1 MFATMLFAISI
12 VALSQFAAY
21 YWRAMLTGE
30 AAQPVSE
37 RVLAAAGVQDGQL
50 SGQDFPALLGLSE
63 LTPELNSSGNGL
75 GSVRMYYSLVNGVAK
90 AIGQSMPAIAAW
102 SQRELTVCARYAAVQ
117 IDRRLQANLELAA
130 SLRSC

>member
-1 MFATMLFAISI
+1 MFAAMLFAISI

-21 YWRAMLTGE
+21 YWRAMLAGA

-37 RVLAAAGVQDGQL
+37 RILSAAGAEGGQL
-50 SGQDFPALLGLSE
+50 TGQHFPTLLGIHDM
-63 LTPELNSSGNGL
+63 TPELNSGSSGL
-75 GSVRMYYSLVNGVAK
+75 FSVRIYYRMLA
-90 AIGQSMPAIAAW
+90 AISMLSSRTMPAVAAW

-117 IDRRLQANLELAA
+117 IDRRWQANLELAA